1 VLAARILR
9 SRASDG
15 PDCTVCT
22 DGSVHEPVHDLLRPL
37 ADSDYTT
44 LLLGP
49 TPPEVVARA
58 VSMYAHLSL
67 ARPTADAVPRGH
79 SRETRSWLLIK
90 ELGCGDGVHDVGPDL
105 FLGCYG
111 SFWHGVVGHPRV
123 KLAAGD
129 PLSARRTCRHSTPL
143 ASIGPP
149 HTATAGFPRTQAG
162 GMHHG
167 RSV

>member
-1 VLAARILR
+1 MALIALFAPMARSTNR
-9 SRASDG
+9 S
-15 PDCTVCT
+15 
-22 DGSVHEPVHDLLRPL
+22 
-37 ADSDYTT
+37 TT
-44 LLLGP
+44 YYGRWPIP
-49 TPPEVVARA
+49 T
-58 VSMYAHLSL
+58 
-67 ARPTADAVPRGH
+67 T
-79 SRETRSWLLIK
+79 WLLIR

-105 FLGCYG
+105 FLRCHG
-111 SFWHGVVGHPRV
+111 SFWHGLVGHPRV